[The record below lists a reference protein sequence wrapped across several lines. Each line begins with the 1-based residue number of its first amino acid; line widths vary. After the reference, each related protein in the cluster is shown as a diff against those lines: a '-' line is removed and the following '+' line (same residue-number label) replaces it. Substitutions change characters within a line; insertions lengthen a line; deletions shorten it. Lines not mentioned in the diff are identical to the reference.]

1 MKKTRAYYPG
11 TLFLLL
17 FFSAF
22 TSMAPAQAPWAG
34 LQRLNGTW
42 KKFGVQQYEKW
53 EPESANT
60 MRGEGFSLIS
70 NTERDTAERLRIV
83 QQEDGNIVY
92 QATVAGQ
99 NAGATIDFPLTFFT
113 TNSWTFENPEHDFPQ
128 KIEYWLQDDQTLRVS
143 ISGGDNEGV
152 SWWFNKVD
160 ATVRMPV
167 TLQGY
172 TVFISSRNT
181 GTVKRFDALTGQYL
195 GEFGKEQIGG
205 ETQDLAIGPDGMLY
219 VTSLQARR
227 ILKFD
232 PATGAFLGYFS
243 AGYELLKPTKLT
255 FAPDGFAYVSQWGEG
270 QSKVVRFDAKT
281 GAFDRECTGALSG
294 PLGHAWD
301 GAGNLYVACFFSR
314 DIRKY
319 DLQGQFLGVVSP
331 PDSLKGPSNLWF
343 EPNGDLMVADW
354 EDGTIKRL
362 RPDAG
367 QFLFHSPFAT
377 GFARLEGVAH
387 GPDGFLYACD
397 WYLNLVKKL
406 DAQTGNEIGVYLEG
420 NGMLRPNGL
429 VFWKK

>member
-1 MKKTRAYYPG
+1 MKKTRAYYLR
-11 TLFLLL
+11 TFFLLL
-17 FFSAF
+17 LLSAF
-22 TSMAPAQAPWAG
+22 AGRSAAQSPLTG
-34 LQRLNGTW
+34 MQRVKGVWKQLGT
-42 KKFGVQQYEKW
+42 QQYEIW
-53 EPESANT
+53 ENGPDGSLN
-60 MRGEGFSLIS
+60 GEGFQQVS
-70 NTERDTAERLRIV
+70 NTEKKVSEHMRITR
-83 QQEDGNIVY
+83 QDDGQVVY
-92 QATVAGQ
+92 EATVPDQ
-99 NAGATIDFPLTFFT
+99 NGGAAVQFALTFFT
-113 TNSWTFENPEHDFPQ
+113 ANSWTFENPAHDFPQ

-160 ATVRMPV
+160 TTVKLPV

-195 GEFGKEQIGG
+195 GEFGKEQTGG
-205 ETQDLAIGPDGMLY
+205 ETQDVAIGPDGMLY
-219 VTSLQARR
+219 VISLQARN

-243 AGYELLKPTKLT
+243 TGYELLKPTKLT
-255 FAPDGFAYVSQWGEG
+255 FAPNGFAYVSQWGEG
-270 QSKVVRFDAKT
+270 QSKVVRFDAQT

-314 DIRKY
+314 DVRKY
-319 DLQGQFLGVVSP
+319 DSQGQFLGVVSP
-331 PDSLKGPSNLWF
+331 PDSLNGPSNLWF
-343 EPNGDLMVADW
+343 ETNGDLMVADW
-354 EDGTIKRL
+354 EDGTIKRF

-367 QFLFHSPFAT
+367 HFLFHSAFAT

-420 NGMLRPNGL
+420 NGLLRPNGL